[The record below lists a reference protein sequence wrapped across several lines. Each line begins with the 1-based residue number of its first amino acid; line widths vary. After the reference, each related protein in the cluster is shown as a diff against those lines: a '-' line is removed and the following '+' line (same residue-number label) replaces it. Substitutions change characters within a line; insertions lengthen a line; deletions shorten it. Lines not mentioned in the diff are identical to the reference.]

1 MPIRPFRSAAL
12 VATTLASLAGG
23 LGAQTPRLGT
33 IVFPTSGPA
42 AAQEQFLRGVLY
54 MHSFEYAQAAAAF
67 HRAQEI
73 APDFAMAYWGE
84 AMTHTH
90 PLWNEQN
97 LEAARAVLARLA
109 PTRAARLARA
119 PTPRERAWLEA
130 TEVLYGD
137 GPKARR
143 DTLYAQTMER
153 LLAAHADDEAETFT
167 ALALMGLSQSVRDI
181 PTYMRA
187 AVLADEVFRSNPDH
201 PGAAHYVIH
210 AFDDPIH
217 APLGLRAARA
227 YSGIAPDAAHAQHMT
242 THIFL
247 ALGLWDDVV
256 SQNNV
261 AVRATAWVPGHYSHW
276 LVYGEIQRGRWA
288 EARRVLETVHGNIQ
302 PDRQRQRTELAFMR
316 AHYLLATDDWS
327 GPVARWTWEIPAGS
341 LAARVDVFTRGY
353 GAWRAGNRP
362 GIERALTELGA
373 PDGDPIQRRKH
384 GILERQLRALAQLEA
399 GVTDEA
405 VRLVRE
411 AAAQEDSLPMEFG
424 PPDVVKPSHE
434 LLGEVLLRA
443 GRAADAQ
450 RAFSRALELAPGR
463 SRALA
468 GLVRAAAAAGDHE
481 VARAAFARLE
491 SNYRLADPAVR
502 ELAELRTLVVA
513 GR

>member
-1 MPIRPFRSAAL
+1 MRTRPFRLAILLA
-12 VATTLASLAGG
+12 ASLAGAG
-23 LGAQTPRLGT
+23 VAQTPRLGT
-33 IVFPTSGPA
+33 IAFPTSGPP

-54 MHSFEYAQAAAAF
+54 LHSFEYPQAAAAF
-67 HRAQEI
+67 RRAQEI

-97 LEAARAVLARLA
+97 LDAARAVLARLA

-137 GPKARR
+137 GPKALR
-143 DTLYAQTMER
+143 DTLYAQAMER
-153 LLAAHADDEAETFT
+153 VLAAHGDDEARTFT
-167 ALALMGLSQSVRDI
+167 GLALMGLSQSVRDI

-187 AVLADEVFRSNPDH
+187 AALADEVFQSNPDH

-276 LVYGEIQRGRWA
+276 LVYGEIQRGRWT
-288 EARRVLETVHGNIQ
+288 EARRILETVRGNIQ
-302 PDRQRQRTELAFMR
+302 PDRQRQRTELVFMR
-316 AHYLLATDDWS
+316 GHYLLATDDWS
-327 GPVARWTWEIPAGS
+327 GPVPRWTWEIPAGS
-341 LAARVDVFTRGY
+341 LAAAVDAFTRGY
-353 GAWRAGNRP
+353 GAWRAGDRA
-362 GIERALTELGA
+362 GIARALTELGA
-373 PDGDPIQRRKH
+373 AAGDPIQRRKH
-384 GILERQLRALAQLEA
+384 AVFEHQLRALARLEA
-399 GVTDEA
+399 GATEEA
-405 VRLVRE
+405 VQLVRE
-411 AAAQEDSLPMEFG
+411 AAAREDSLPMEFG

-443 GRAADAQ
+443 GRAAEAR

-463 SRALA
+463 SLALA
-468 GLVRAAAAAGDHE
+468 GLVRAAAAAGDIE

-491 SNYRLADPAVR
+491 SNYRQADPAVR